1 MRILYYIL
9 AAVLVASGCIIGG
22 ILFKKKRVLKYKNDI
37 QKLFTSACME
47 KNIQNYRI
55 EYVKK
60 DTHDFYFED
69 AENIAIEYDI
79 ICEKEKES
87 RRH

>member
-47 KNIQNYRI
+47 KNIQDYRI
-55 EYVKK
+55 EYVKRIRTIFILRMQK
-60 DTHDFYFED
+60 IF
-69 AENIAIEYDI
+69 I
-79 ICEKEKES
+79 ILK
-87 RRH
+87 

>member
-69 AENIAIEYDI
+69 AENIY
-79 ICEKEKES
+79 
-87 RRH
+87 

>member
-69 AENIAIEYDI
+69 AENIYYIKVIYNFSNQEI
-79 ICEKEKES
+79 
-87 RRH
+87 